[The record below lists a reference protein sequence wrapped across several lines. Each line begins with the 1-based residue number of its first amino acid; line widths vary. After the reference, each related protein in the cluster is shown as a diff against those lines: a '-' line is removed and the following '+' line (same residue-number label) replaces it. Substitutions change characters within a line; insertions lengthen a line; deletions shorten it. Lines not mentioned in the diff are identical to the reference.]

1 MCWGVRGGRGLGA
14 QTPSLVPAEISAPMS
29 PGHSAQGPQ
38 RACLSYQP
46 HSHHLLQQQLACLV
60 CLCRPP
66 PATDTMGFGAV
77 RRDLGGHGKPPGG
90 QQGAGVLPSLCWG
103 WHQAPLASQHCM
115 DPPPPLSRPR
125 PGGRGGEP
133 GSCSESCRAAS
144 RSPELLR
151 DVLSR
156 LGEDNGL
163 SRAGWRS
170 QKDVCERQRPARSC
184 SAPTTLCPRFQSGPI
199 TTHKAVGSWRASH
212 LSRRRWSLFVR
223 SWTSKGPG
231 QESMP
236 RPLGG
241 GFPHKHVEPPSLLP
255 QYLLDLS
262 LLPNSFYHF

>member
-1 MCWGVRGGRGLGA
+1 MASPRAANREPGCCPASAGAGTRHPWHPSTAWTHPHPCPAPGLGG
-14 QTPSLVPAEISAPMS
+14 M
-29 PGHSAQGPQ
+29 
-38 RACLSYQP
+38 
-46 HSHHLLQQQLACLV
+46 
-60 CLCRPP
+60 
-66 PATDTMGFGAV
+66 
-77 RRDLGGHGKPPGG
+77 
-90 QQGAGVLPSLCWG
+90 
-103 WHQAPLASQHCM
+103 
-115 DPPPPLSRPR
+115 
-125 PGGRGGEP
+125 
-133 GSCSESCRAAS
+133 ESCRAAS

-236 RPLGG
+236 CPLGG

>member
-46 HSHHLLQQQLACLV
+46 HSHHLRQQQLACLV

-125 PGGRGGEP
+125 PGGHGVVQ
-133 GSCSESCRAAS
+133 SCFQESRAAP
-144 RSPELLR
+144 RCFEPLR
-151 DVLSR
+151 RRQRALQSR
-156 LGEDNGL
+156 LEEPERCLRAAEACPQLL
-163 SRAGWRS
+163 STHHPLPQVSVWPHHHSQSCWVLEGFPSLQEALELVREKLDKQRARS
-170 QKDVCERQRPARSC
+170 RVHAMPARRG
-184 SAPTTLCPRFQSGPI
+184 L
-199 TTHKAVGSWRASH
+199 
-212 LSRRRWSLFVR
+212 
-223 SWTSKGPG
+223 
-231 QESMP
+231 
-236 RPLGG
+236 
-241 GFPHKHVEPPSLLP
+241 PP
-255 QYLLDLS
+255 QTR
-262 LLPNSFYHF
+262 